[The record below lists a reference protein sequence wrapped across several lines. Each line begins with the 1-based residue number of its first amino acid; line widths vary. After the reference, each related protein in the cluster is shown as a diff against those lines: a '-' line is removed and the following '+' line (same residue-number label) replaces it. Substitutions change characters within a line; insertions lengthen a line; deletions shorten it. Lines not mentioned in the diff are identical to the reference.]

1 MQEKEIKLISPTCLY
16 VLFRHLKMPLLPFV
30 LIGVPAWMHWPVLGD
45 LHEAAWLFILLSS
58 LPYSFLSS
66 SRADPSKMHFRWRRD
81 SLLGASNI
89 HQVCFY
95 WLQEHTDDGKADWLL
110 RSAGLGSPQ
119 MLVAVL
125 QLQKKKESSI
135 SMWKGD
141 VSSALLF
148 SYCFYLLNLRCMGTP
163 WTRDGSSLGIL
174 ISSLAESKSYQ
185 VFVSLYQ

>member
-1 MQEKEIKLISPTCLY
+1 MLVRVVQASEDA
-16 VLFRHLKMPLLPFV
+16 
-30 LIGVPAWMHWPVLGD
+30 PAALCADRCACMDAWPVVGD

-125 QLQKKKESSI
+125 QLQKRRKAAFPCERE
-135 SMWKGD
+135 M
-141 VSSALLF
+141 SALPCF
-148 SYCFYLLNLRCMGTP
+148 SLT
-163 WTRDGSSLGIL
+163 
-174 ISSLAESKSYQ
+174 
-185 VFVSLYQ
+185 VFICLTWDAWALHGQGVPHWVF